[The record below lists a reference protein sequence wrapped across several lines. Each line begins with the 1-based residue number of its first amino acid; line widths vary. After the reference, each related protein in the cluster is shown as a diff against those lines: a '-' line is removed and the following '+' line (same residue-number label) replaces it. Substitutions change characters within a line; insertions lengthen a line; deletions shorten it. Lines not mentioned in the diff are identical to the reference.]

1 MKQSISK
8 HSLNIRI
15 KPFCIY
21 FTTVLIVG
29 CLCTFSAEAQE
40 MFFIKESKIF
50 FESDAPLEIIKA
62 VSTDMRGVIDP
73 TLHTFGF
80 SIASL
85 SFKGFNSELQR
96 RHFNENYLESEKYPE
111 ITFTGKIIDEIDF
124 TKPGIYS
131 VRAKGMLTI
140 KGISHERIIRSVV
153 EVKTNSFE
161 LKSKFDILLDDHNIR
176 IPRIVYQK
184 IAPTIQIVM
193 NAVLQLQKIQ

>member
-1 MKQSISK
+1 MKHSISIPNLNVVKK
-8 HSLNIRI
+8 HFS
-15 KPFCIY
+15 IY

-29 CLCTFSAEAQE
+29 CCCTFSAVAQE
-40 MFFIKESKIF
+40 MYFIKESKVL

-62 VSTDMRGVIDP
+62 TSTDMRGVIDP

-124 TKPGIYS
+124 DKSGNYN

-140 KGISHERIIRSVV
+140 RGIPRERIIRCNV
-153 EVKTNSFE
+153 EVKANSFE
-161 LKSKFDILLDDHNIR
+161 LKSDFDILLDDHDIR

-184 IAPTIQIVM
+184 IAPTIQV
-193 NAVLQLQKIQ
+193 VLTATLKLQKNH